1 MRKRAFAVVSAMT
14 ATLTIAGMAIAMMVP
29 GAGTAAPRLAKIDFS
44 TDAAVR
50 SYLDSIGVDPATT
63 VIQRGLNNYAGPRC
77 PGVGWNCTTATS
89 VVQIAS
95 GSGTNIYD
103 GNPEFFANGDAP
115 FPVPDSFVTA
125 SPPIGTPCTVTQ
137 TAVSGQNHARCFQRS
152 TTNPAALTV
161 LIEQTNELG
170 DNFAQ
175 VHQQIRQRAGA
186 TQMANED
193 VEVDQNNDAG
203 NNHLHVISQINQVSR
218 ETTTAV
224 PPTQTQ
230 DADFDALLD
239 QDSET
244 GNNFGK
250 LFQELHQD
258 GTATGPI
265 TTVQS
270 QGAEEFGEVDQNE
283 VEEAV
288 ILSNGDGQGFS
299 QFFAHQSKSQRLTGP
314 GVQTQKDPAR
324 CCGVGSQNGDP
335 QQTFMKILQ
344 ESDQSASRSNATQ
357 SLALEA
363 SCDSEGQ
370 CEETHHARNNEDSI
384 TATNDGTGEVFL
396 TTTCAAAGGEGACDS
411 SDEPPVGD

>member
-1 MRKRAFAVVSAMT
+1 MRMRPVTVVSAMT
-14 ATLTIAGMAIAMMVP
+14 TVLTIAGLAMATIVP
-29 GAGTAAPRLAKIDFS
+29 SAGTAAPRLPKVDLS
-44 TDAAVR
+44 TDAAVHNYLR
-50 SYLDSIGVDPATT
+50 SVGIDPATA

-77 PGVGWNCTTATS
+77 PGVGWTCTTATS

-125 SPPIGTPCTVTQ
+125 SPPIGTPCAVVQ
-137 TAVSGQNHARCFQRS
+137 TAMSGQNHARCFQRS
-152 TTNPAALTV
+152 TTNPATLTV
-161 LIEQTNELG
+161 MIEQTNELG
-170 DNFAQ
+170 DNFAH
-175 VHQQIRQRAGA
+175 VHQQIRQRDGA

-193 VEVDQNNDAG
+193 VEVNQDNDAG
-203 NNHLHVISQINQVSR
+203 NNHLHVISQINQSSR
-218 ETTTAV
+218 ETTTAL

-230 DADFDALLD
+230 DGEFDANLD

-265 TTVQS
+265 TTIQS
-270 QGAEEFGEVDQNE
+270 QVADEFGDVDQNE
-283 VEEAV
+283 VEEAA

-314 GVQTQKDPAR
+314 GVQMQEDPAR
-324 CCGVGSQNGDP
+324 CCGAGSQRGDP
-335 QQTFMKILQ
+335 QQTFMNILQ
-344 ESDQSASRSNATQ
+344 ESDQSASQSNATQ

-363 SCDSEGQ
+363 SCDSDGR
-370 CEETHHARNNEDSI
+370 CEETHHGRNNEDSI
-384 TATNDGTGEVFL
+384 TASNDGTGEVFL
-396 TTTCAAAGGEGACDS
+396 TTTCAAAGGEGACES
-411 SDEPPVGD
+411 SDDPPGD